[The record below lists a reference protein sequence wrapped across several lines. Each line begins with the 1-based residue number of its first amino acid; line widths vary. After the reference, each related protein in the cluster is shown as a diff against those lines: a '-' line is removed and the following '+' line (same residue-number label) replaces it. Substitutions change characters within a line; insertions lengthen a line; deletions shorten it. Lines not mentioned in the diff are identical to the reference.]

1 MFGRGFR
8 VGAAIWSPSAL
19 VTRVFDGRIIE
30 SDGIE
35 PKHREVLK
43 CELIEAIS
51 DPMRKRR

>member
-1 MFGRGFR
+1 MAKEPRL
-8 VGAAIWSPSAL
+8 S
-19 VTRVFDGRIIE
+19 TRVFDGRIIE